1 MISSVDM
8 KDREKFYSARKRGLW
23 EMYWKNNDGSDI
35 LMPNGFR
42 SYPEEIYNIFLSLID
57 HDGKVIDL
65 GCGNGLMLRHLLTR
79 SKYKIVPYGIDFI
92 EESIRQAR
100 QTILPEYARN
110 FTVGNIVDIDLGT
123 KTFDFIFFDPY
134 NVLADDL
141 EEMIDKLIK
150 ACRPKGKIIFYTYR
164 DVLRVLRLINI
175 FRLRWIGWVG
185 DLLPREIAAKL
196 RRIDSKEVSIGVYHC

>member
-1 MISSVDM
+1 M